1 MAISTV
7 RLDDGVKEETS
18 RIADKLGL
26 TFNSVVNIML
36 MKFNEEK
43 GFPFPVRLEENQ
55 KTVFDLNSSE
65 FEAACRKAVK
75 EREAVPSMDY
85 VTFIDDSGLMVKKY
99 KDGRV
104 EYVAE

>member
-36 MKFNEEK
+36 MRFNEEK
-43 GFPFPVRLEENQ
+43 GFPFPVKLDEGQ
-55 KTVFDLNSSE
+55 KNVFDLTSTE
-65 FEAACRKAVK
+65 FEDACRKAVS
-75 EREAVPSMDY
+75 EREPVPSMDY
-85 VTFIDDSGLMVKKY
+85 VTEVDDSGLIVKKY